1 MRHLRYLRLK
11 ENFVRYFLTPPPHRF
26 WVHSWIFLGGGG
38 HHGTLPKAQSSVNIQ
53 ALAGIIKGKS
63 LMEMATRGEDGVT
76 IDGAIKLVK
85 FAFCFEQWEVFQVLN
100 DAVLHYLR
108 VGLSIILMDL
118 DSLIEIKL

>member
-1 MRHLRYLRLK
+1 MLKLKTSIDHLIQK
-11 ENFVRYFLTPPPHRF
+11 FCSIPTCFLF
-26 WVHSWIFLGGGG
+26 QSCLINVSLYLGGGG

-63 LMEMATRGEDGVT
+63 LMEMATKGEDGVT

-85 FAFCFEQWEVFQVLN
+85 FAFCFEQWEVFEVLN

-108 VGLSIILMDL
+108 VGFLNSY
-118 DSLIEIKL
+118 